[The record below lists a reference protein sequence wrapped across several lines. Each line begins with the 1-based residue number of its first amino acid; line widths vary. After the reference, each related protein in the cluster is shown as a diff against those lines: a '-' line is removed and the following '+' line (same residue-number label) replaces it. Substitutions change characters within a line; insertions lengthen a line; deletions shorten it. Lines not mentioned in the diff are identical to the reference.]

1 MQVTKIYCIS
11 VDDIIDTHWD
21 ELTDEQ
27 FIAAAEKHGD
37 TFDLDTFANAFN
49 QSDVNT
55 NTDVIRIITTETVSP
70 TDQRIII
77 DIDINLDKVEE
88 QIERGEEKAF
98 TIGYLKQA
106 LWNAKNILQSKA

>member
-11 VDDIIDTHWD
+11 TDDINTYHGD
-21 ELTDEQ
+21 LTDEQ

-37 TFDLDTFANAFN
+37 TYDLDTFANAFN

-55 NTDVIRIITTETVSP
+55 NTDVIRIITTETRDP
-70 TDQRIII
+70 RDIRICTDIEYT
-77 DIDINLDKVEE
+77 LDKVEE

-106 LWNAKNILQSKA
+106 LWNAKNILQSKV

>member
-11 VDDIIDTHWD
+11 TDDVD
-21 ELTDEQ
+21 
-27 FIAAAEKHGD
+27 AYHGD
-37 TFDLDTFANAFN
+37 INDEDFVRLATRHGDVYDLDTFANAFN

-55 NTDVIRIITTETVSP
+55 NTDVIRIITTETRDP
-70 TDQRIII
+70 RDIRICTDIEYT
-77 DIDINLDKVEE
+77 LDKVEE

-106 LWNAKNILQSKA
+106 LWNAKNILQSKV

>member
-11 VDDIIDTHWD
+11 TDDIIDTHWD
-21 ELTDEQ
+21 NITNEEFIEL
-27 FIAAAEKHGD
+27 AERYGD

-55 NTDVIRIITTETVSP
+55 NTDVIRIITTETRDP
-70 TDQRIII
+70 RDIRICTDIEYT
-77 DIDINLDKVEE
+77 LDKVEE

-106 LWNAKNILQSKA
+106 LWNAKNILQSKV

>member
-1 MQVTKIYCIS
+1 MQVTKIYCFS
-11 VDDIIDTHWD
+11 TDDCEHLYHQ
-21 ELTDEQ
+21 LTDDQ

-55 NTDVIRIITTETVSP
+55 NTDVIRIITTETRDP
-70 TDQRIII
+70 RDIRICTDIEY
-77 DIDINLDKVEE
+77 NLEKVEE
-88 QIERGEEKAF
+88 QIERGEDKAF

-106 LWNAKNILQSKA
+106 LWNVKNILQSKC